1 MEMKFCPKC
10 DSIMLPKKDG
20 DKLILTCSG
29 CGHIIRDVES
39 GEYRLVK
46 KVEQKDEKVEIVG
59 EEPSTL
65 PTVNIRCES
74 CGNNKAYWWLR
85 QTRGADEPTTRF
97 LRCTK
102 CGHTWREYT

>member
-1 MEMKFCPKC
+1 MDMKFCPKC
-10 DSIMLPKKDG
+10 DSVMLPKKVGDG
-20 DKLILTCSG
+20 LILTCSG
-29 CGHIIRDVES
+29 CGHIIKDVES

-46 KVEQKDEKVEIVG
+46 KFEQKDEKVEIVE

-74 CGNNKAYWWLR
+74 CGNSKAYWWLR

-102 CGHTWREYT
+102 CSHTWREYT

>member
-1 MEMKFCPKC
+1 
-10 DSIMLPKKDG
+10 MLPQKVG
-20 DKLILTCSG
+20 DVIILACSG
-29 CGHIIRDVES
+29 CGHKIKDVES

-65 PTVNIRCES
+65 PTVNMRCES
-74 CGNNKAYWWLR
+74 CGNSKAYWWLR

-102 CGHTWREYT
+102 CSHTWREYT